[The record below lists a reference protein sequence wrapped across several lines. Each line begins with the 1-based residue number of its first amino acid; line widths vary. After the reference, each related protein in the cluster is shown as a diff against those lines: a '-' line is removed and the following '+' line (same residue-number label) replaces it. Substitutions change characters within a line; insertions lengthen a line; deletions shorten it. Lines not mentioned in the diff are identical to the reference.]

1 MPARSKD
8 QAIAARIAE
17 GIKKGKVK
25 GKPGTASFE
34 MAKSMSLPTIQ
45 EFSGTP
51 VAKLPKKIAG
61 RTGLPKAAGSKTPRP
76 ATPRE
81 KKAKKLPWL

>member
-45 EFSGTP
+45 EFSETP
-51 VAKLPKKIAG
+51 VAKLPRKTG
-61 RTGLPKAAGSKTPRP
+61 SRTGLPKAAGSKTSRP
-76 ATPRE
+76 AMPRN
-81 KKAKKLPWL
+81 KQAKKVPWL